1 MIPRTYRSM
10 LMPLAAAG
18 VALAMAAG
26 PVAAQDASP
35 DAMADETMEAREQM
49 DTGLVVHDP
58 WTRASMMID
67 LANAAYMVIHNN
79 TDIDDALVGVSSPA
93 AGIAEIHQTSMDDE
107 GAMSMMPVE
116 SVPIPA
122 HGDAVL
128 EAGGYHIMLI
138 NLVEALDEGEAIE
151 VTLEFA
157 DAEPQT
163 VELPV
168 LATGPMS
175 DMDMDDDMGMQTDD
189 DDDA

>member
-1 MIPRTYRSM
+1 MIPRTYRSV

-18 VALAMAAG
+18 VALALASG

-35 DAMADETMEAREQM
+35 EAMADDAMEAMEHM
-49 DTGLVVHDP
+49 DTGLVVRDP
-58 WTRASMMID
+58 WTRASMMIE

-79 TDIDDALVGVSSPA
+79 TDIDDALVSASSAA
-93 AGIAEIHQTSMDDE
+93 AGIVEIHQTSMDDD
-107 GAMSMMPVE
+107 GAMAMMPVE
-116 SVPIPA
+116 SVLIPA

-138 NLVEALDEGEAIE
+138 NLVEALDEGDSIE

-157 DAEPQT
+157 NAEPQT

-175 DMDMDDDMGMQTDD
+175 DMDMEDMDDEDD
-189 DDDA
+189 S